1 MSSSSLN
8 YYYLFIF
15 LFFFTALDWTKKN
28 AVTPV
33 KNQGRCGSCWAFST
47 IGAVEGAFAIAS
59 GTLLELSMQQVV
71 SCDMIGHGCNG
82 GESFQKKK
90 KFFFSLFFFFS
101 SFFFLLF

>member
-8 YYYLFIF
+8 YYYLFI
-15 LFFFTALDWTKKN
+15 FFTALDWTKKN

-82 GESFQKKK
+82 GESFQTKKK
-90 KFFFSLFFFFS
+90 NFFFSLFFF
-101 SFFFLLF
+101 SFFLFLFFL